1 MELWHAWACP
11 QSMRVRAALAEKG
24 VPYRSRELPP
34 GATAPDLLGRNPRGS
49 FPMLVDG
56 TTVLAEPLA
65 ILEHLCK
72 RWPEPPLMPPRLG
85 REAVLA
91 SYEGVNALFAPHLP
105 CIDRGTPEE
114 RVRALGAVRQAMQ
127 ELDAV
132 VGAGGFLLAEFS
144 IADLALASYMARLPR
159 DWRPAQLGFVR
170 LAAWERAVM
179 LRPSVREQMGPALA
193 LAG

>member
-1 MELWHAWACP
+1 
-11 QSMRVRAALAEKG
+11 
-24 VPYRSRELPP
+24 
-34 GATAPDLLGRNPRGS
+34 
-49 FPMLVDG
+49 MLVDG

-65 ILEHLCK
+65 ILDHLCK
-72 RWPEPPLMPPRLG
+72 RWPEPPLMPSRLG

-91 SYEGVNALFAPHLP
+91 AYDRVNALFAPHLP

-127 ELDAV
+127 ELDAEV
-132 VGAGGFLLAEFS
+132 VAGGFLLADFS

>member
-34 GATAPDLLGRNPRGS
+34 GATVPDLLGRNPRRS
-49 FPMLVDG
+49 LPMLVDG

-65 ILEHLCK
+65 ILEFLGK
-72 RWPEPPLMPPRLG
+72 RWPEPPLIPSRPG

-91 SYEGVNALFAPHLP
+91 AYDRVNALFAPHLP
-105 CIDRGTPEE
+105 SIDRGAPEE
-114 RVRALGAVRQAMQ
+114 RVQALGAVRQAMQ
-127 ELDAV
+127 ELDAEV
-132 VGAGGFLLAEFS
+132 VAGAFLLAEFS

-159 DWRPAQLGFVR
+159 DWRPAQLGFAR
-170 LAAWERAVM
+170 LAGWERAVM
-179 LRPSVREQMGPALA
+179 LRPSVREQMGPAPA